1 MLFTD
6 RCFGNKLSIMKFS
19 EELLRKK
26 GKIFRQGEIIF
37 EENDPAD
44 EMYILITGTVGI
56 HKKVNDAYKML
67 IELKEGDMFGEMA
80 IIDKKPRSARAVAL
94 TSVQLFPVNEILL
107 SQLIKTNPEFTLRL
121 VKILSNR
128 LRESNYQI
136 TSLLKGDRKK
146 IVKSHL
152 STFANL
158 HGKEINNGYI
168 ISLNPFLK
176 WAILRVGLDLKD
188 IQEAINLLIKEK
200 MVNRLAEDPNKLFV
214 LKTLGKY
221 EIIDED

>member
-67 IELKEGDMFGEMA
+67 IELKEGEMFGEMA

-128 LRESNYQI
+128 LRESN
-136 TSLLKGDRKK
+136 
-146 IVKSHL
+146 
-152 STFANL
+152 
-158 HGKEINNGYI
+158 
-168 ISLNPFLK
+168 
-176 WAILRVGLDLKD
+176 
-188 IQEAINLLIKEK
+188 
-200 MVNRLAEDPNKLFV
+200 
-214 LKTLGKY
+214 
-221 EIIDED
+221 

>member
-1 MLFTD
+1 
-6 RCFGNKLSIMKFS
+6 MKFS

-80 IIDKKPRSARAVAL
+80 IIDQKPRSARAVAL

-121 VKILSNR
+121 VKILTNR

-136 TSLLKGDRKK
+136 TALLKGDRKK

-158 HGKEINNGYI
+158 HGKELNNGYV

-200 MVNRLAEDPNKLFV
+200 MVNRLADDPNKIFV

>member
-128 LRESNYQI
+128 LRESN
-136 TSLLKGDRKK
+136 
-146 IVKSHL
+146 
-152 STFANL
+152 
-158 HGKEINNGYI
+158 
-168 ISLNPFLK
+168 
-176 WAILRVGLDLKD
+176 
-188 IQEAINLLIKEK
+188 
-200 MVNRLAEDPNKLFV
+200 
-214 LKTLGKY
+214 
-221 EIIDED
+221 

>member
-1 MLFTD
+1 
-6 RCFGNKLSIMKFS
+6 MKFS

-26 GKIFRQGEIIF
+26 GKHFNQGDIIF

-44 EMYILITGTVGI
+44 EMYILISGTVGI
-56 HKKVNDAYKML
+56 HKKVNDSYKLL

-94 TSVQLFPVNEILL
+94 TPVRLFPVTDNLL
-107 SQLIKTNPEFTLRL
+107 YQLIRSNPEFTMRL

-128 LRESNYQI
+128 LRESNHQI

-146 IVKSHL
+146 IVQSHL

-158 HGKEINNGYI
+158 HGKEVNNGYI

-200 MVNRLAEDPNKLFV
+200 MVNRMADDPNKLFV
-214 LKTLGKY
+214 LKTLNKY
-221 EIIDED
+221 EIVESDT